1 MKVDPK
7 EWDPPEYLPISS
19 RNFLIDRA
27 QTMHHVQQAAYL
39 TMGQILLQVR
49 EKFKNDPKLDG
60 WWTRWVEEATP
71 LSRDSAGHLMAV
83 ASAAKEDPTFLDL
96 SKEYTATCLS
106 IVARLPHKLRSGVAK
121 AIVEVDT
128 HLTQDQLSAISS
140 SPEAELCKAEELVQQ
155 LQTTIVSAQLRQQT
169 TADSRERGNAKALVS
184 KTTDRLDIALQRLS
198 EARQK
203 VNSLEKERSTQELVM
218 DQLQAQLRQ
227 QQLKVEE
234 MSLDPKA
241 KRKRAV
247 ARTIVDATNG
257 LDLLLSSIDKY
268 QVDKDDIGA
277 EAVKTIERK
286 MAQVKAKLLELH
298 YQDEWVESANTP

>member
-1 MKVDPK
+1 MKIDPK

-49 EKFKNDPKLDG
+49 EKFKSDPKLDG

-71 LSRDSAGHLMAV
+71 ITHEHSTYLIKIAQACKDVPGLSELTSSLGSQ
-83 ASAAKEDPTFLDL
+83 SAAT
-96 SKEYTATCLS
+96 
-106 IVARLPHKLRSGVAK
+106 IARLPNTVRKDLVDHLRSSGTTLSHEQLRAFSK
-121 AIVEVDT
+121 EPEVELEAVEEDVQRIQT
-128 HLTQDQLSAISS
+128 KL
-140 SPEAELCKAEELVQQ
+140 AELKLTIATASDPKSKHNA
-155 LQTTIVSAQLRQQT
+155 QTAANRQR
-169 TADSRERGNAKALVS
+169 S
-184 KTTDRLDIALQRLS
+184 RLDIALQRLS

-203 VNSLEKERSTQELVM
+203 VNNLEKERSTQELVM
-218 DQLQAQLRQ
+218 EQLQAQLRQ

-247 ARTIVDATNG
+247 ARTIVDATTG